1 MDSTM
6 AASEQHL
13 RSIVERPD
21 PQQSNQSLPSSI
33 NDILSET
40 FVLINAAK
48 KNKTHINKF
57 AGLMKQI
64 VKALSGVEYNFVL
77 QAEFYS
83 DLKETLY
90 KIYCH
95 IVMCMNR
102 QKVVQLMMAKKDNQL
117 FLEMQTQIDVLCGR
131 IFLAYACRMATRR
144 KTTNASMSPPSW
156 RDSDSSDC
164 SASDSASDC

>member
-1 MDSTM
+1 M
-6 AASEQHL
+6 ALYSVHKMEAAVADEQH
-13 RSIVERPD
+13 IQQEEPEQQQQ
-21 PQQSNQSLPSSI
+21 PQQSLPTSI
-33 NDILSET
+33 NDILEQT
-40 FVLINAAK
+40 FALINAAK

-95 IVMCMNR
+95 ILMCMNR

-117 FLEMQTQIDVLCGR
+117 YTEMQAQIDVLCGR

-144 KTTNASMSPPSW
+144 KTTTLRPTNW
-156 RDSDSSDC
+156 
-164 SASDSASDC
+164 

>member
-1 MDSTM
+1 MDPATM
-6 AASEQHL
+6 SSHQHIQSASASAATTEQ
-13 RSIVERPD
+13 P
-21 PQQSNQSLPSSI
+21 PSI
-33 NDILSET
+33 NDILEQT

-57 AGLMKQI
+57 AGLIKQI

-102 QKVVQLMMAKKDNQL
+102 QKVVQLMMSKKDNQL
-117 FLEMQTQIDVLCGR
+117 YLEMQTQIDVLCGR
-131 IFLAYACRMATRR
+131 IFLAYACRMTTRR
-144 KTTNASMSPPSW
+144 RNTTTIPPTNW
-156 RDSDSSDC
+156 R
-164 SASDSASDC
+164 